1 MPTNIKMGFEGQI
14 LFSATP
20 GATATTLLE
29 NVKDANYNLEVEKG
43 NTTVRGDGT
52 EPPIETEDVTIRK
65 VTIDFTMIKDTT
77 DTALEALLTALYAG
91 TGVAIRMKD
100 YSAGKGF
107 DGDCTGTVGRGKPL
121 NGEQTLQ
128 INLTPSRSYGRAPQL
143 YV

>member
-14 LFSATP
+14 YFSATP
-20 GATATTLLE
+20 GATGTTLLE

-52 EPPIETEDVTIRK
+52 MPPIETEDVTVRK
-65 VTIDFTMIKDTT
+65 VTIDFMMIKDTS

-100 YSAGKGF
+100 YAAGKGY

-128 INLTPSRSYGRAPQL
+128 ITLTPSRSYGRAPQL

>member
-20 GATATTLLE
+20 GATGITLLT
-29 NVKDANYNLEVEKG
+29 NVKDASYNFEVEKG
-43 NTTVRGDGT
+43 NTTVRGDGSV
-52 EPPIETEDVTIRK
+52 PPIETEDVTIRK
-65 VTIDFTMIKDTT
+65 VTIEFTMIKDTT
-77 DTALEALLTALYAG
+77 DTALESLLTALYGG
-91 TGVAIRMKD
+91 TGVAIRMRD

-107 DGDCTGTVGRGKPL
+107 DGDCTGTVSRGKPL
-121 NGEQTLQ
+121 NSEQTLQ

>member
-1 MPTNIKMGFEGQI
+1 
-14 LFSATP
+14 
-20 GATATTLLE
+20 
-29 NVKDANYNLEVEKG
+29 
-43 NTTVRGDGT
+43 
-52 EPPIETEDVTIRK
+52 VTIRK

-77 DTALEALLTALYAG
+77 DTALESLLTALYGG

-107 DGDCTGTVGRGKPL
+107 DGDCTGTVSRGKPL

>member
-128 INLTPSRSYGRAPQL
+128 INLTPCRSYGRAPQL

>member
-14 LFSATP
+14 YFSATP
-20 GATATTLLE
+20 GATAATLLQ

-43 NTTVRGDGT
+43 NTTVRGDGSA
-52 EPPIETEDVTIRK
+52 PPIETEDVTIRK